1 MALKEEIY
9 TQIAA
14 LLTAAFGL
22 VAALAWNGAIQAIF
36 KQVFGTADSI
46 PAQLSYAIIVTV
58 IAVIVIIWI
67 ARVVAHAKGEA
78 AAKK

>member
-1 MALKEEIY
+1 MGLKDEVY

-36 KQVFGTADSI
+36 KQVFGTVDSI

-58 IAVIVIIWI
+58 IAVIATIYI
-67 ARVVAHAKGEA
+67 ARVVAHAKKEE
-78 AAKK
+78 KK

>member
-1 MALKEEIY
+1 MALKEEVY
-9 TQIAA
+9 VQIAA

-36 KQVFGTADSI
+36 KQVFGTVDSI

-58 IAVIVIIWI
+58 IAVIAIIWI
-67 ARVVAHAKGEA
+67 ARVVAHAKKEE
-78 AAKK
+78 KK